1 MTTTYTLGAREST
14 LECVDAAGT
23 PRWSLPI
30 ASIIL
35 VAEYTTNEGPWADD
49 WFLTFVTLEDGR
61 LYFSTCSVS
70 AGIEEAMSILQERLG
85 SLIPLQLLGST
96 EWRSRVAWPTRIA
109 GNDYFTLTEVPAKTL
124 AEKLKKKLL
133 GATQEYAVSNVV
145 RAYLEEQL
153 RASA

>member
-1 MTTTYTLGAREST
+1 M
-14 LECVDAAGT
+14 
-23 PRWSLPI
+23 
-30 ASIIL
+30 
-35 VAEYTTNEGPWADD
+35 
-49 WFLTFVTLEDGR
+49 
-61 LYFSTCSVS
+61 
-70 AGIEEAMSILQERLG
+70 QERLG

-109 GNDYFTLTEVPAKTL
+109 GNDYFTFTEVPAKTL